1 MTTPRL
7 ATYSIGGVTKYGAVT
22 DAGIVDLSARFG
34 KDYPTLREVIAAG
47 ALMKLAEEGARHQPD
62 HALDAITW
70 QPPIPAPEKIICI
83 GVNYPD
89 RNAEYKDGQD
99 APKYPSMFMRTPRS
113 FVGHNAPL
121 VRPRASAQLDYEGEL
136 VLVIGKAGRHI
147 KESDALDHIA
157 AVTLCNEGTIRD
169 WVRHAKFNV
178 TQGKNFDSTGSLGPW
193 IVPYTDESQIAD
205 IRLTTRVNGETRQD
219 DRTGRLIFGFRY
231 LINYLSTFTTLVPG
245 DVIVTGTPTGAG
257 ARFDPPRY
265 LKPGDVIEVEA
276 EGVGRRNLI
285 NPEKRVERTMK
296 STSGGEAIVNGLVAH
311 GVDTVFGL
319 PGAQTYGLFDAFHQA
334 QLKVI
339 GARHEQACGY
349 MAFGYARSSGRPGVF
364 SVVPGPG
371 VLNAG
376 AALLTA
382 FGCNEPVLC
391 LTGQVPTQFLGKGR
405 GHLHEMPDQI
415 ATLRTF
421 VKWADRIEYPDVA
434 PAMVSR
440 AFQEMMSG
448 RRGPVSLEMPWD
460 VFTQRTEVGASKVFD
475 TLPAPQPDPDRIKAA
490 ADLIKGSKR
499 PMIFVGSGAIHA
511 REEILE
517 LAEMID
523 APVVAFR
530 SGRGIVSNA
539 HELGLTMAAAYRLWP
554 TTDLMI
560 GIGTRLELPT
570 MSRWPYRPDGLKSVR
585 IDIDPVEMRRYVPDA
600 AVIADAKAGTA
611 DLAAA
616 VKKAGY
622 SKGSGR
628 RGEIREATAAAQQE
642 IQKVQPQMAYLN
654 ILREVLPANAIVTDE
669 LSQVGFASWYG
680 FPIYEPRTFIT
691 SGYQGTLGSGFPTAL
706 GAKVANPDRP
716 VVAITGDGGF
726 MFGVQEL
733 STAVQFK
740 IGVVTLVFNNNAY
753 GNVRRD
759 QRERFDGRVVASNLV
774 NPDFVKLAESFGVGA
789 ARVTSPDHFR
799 PALEKALADGGPYV
813 ISVEVPTDSEVSPW
827 AFIHPAKNI

>member
-1 MTTPRL
+1 MT
-7 ATYSIGGVTKYGAVT
+7 S
-22 DAGIVDLSARFG
+22 S
-34 KDYPTLREVIAAG
+34 
-47 ALMKLAEEGARHQPD
+47 
-62 HALDAITW
+62 
-70 QPPIPAPEKIICI
+70 
-83 GVNYPD
+83 
-89 RNAEYKDGQD
+89 
-99 APKYPSMFMRTPRS
+99 
-113 FVGHNAPL
+113 
-121 VRPRASAQLDYEGEL
+121 
-136 VLVIGKAGRHI
+136 
-147 KESDALDHIA
+147 
-157 AVTLCNEGTIRD
+157 
-169 WVRHAKFNV
+169 
-178 TQGKNFDSTGSLGPW
+178 
-193 IVPYTDESQIAD
+193 
-205 IRLTTRVNGETRQD
+205 
-219 DRTGRLIFGFRY
+219 
-231 LINYLSTFTTLVPG
+231 
-245 DVIVTGTPTGAG
+245 
-257 ARFDPPRY
+257 
-265 LKPGDVIEVEA
+265 
-276 EGVGRRNLI
+276 
-285 NPEKRVERTMK
+285 
-296 STSGGEAIVNGLVAH
+296 SGGEAIVSGLVAH

-319 PGAQTYGLFDAFHQA
+319 PGAQIYGLFDAFQQA

-382 FGCNEPVLC
+382 LGCNEPVLC

-405 GHLHEMPDQI
+405 GHLHEMPDQL

-421 VKWADRIEYPDVA
+421 VKWADRVEYPDNA
-434 PAMVSR
+434 PALVSR
-440 AFQEMMSG
+440 AFQEMLSG
-448 RRGPVSLEMPWD
+448 RRGPVALEMPWD
-460 VFTQRTEVGASKVFD
+460 VFTQRAETGDSKVFD
-475 TLPAPQPDPDRIKAA
+475 PLPAPKPDPDRIKTAA
-490 ADLIKGSKR
+490 ALIGGSKT
-499 PMIFVGSGAIHA
+499 PMIFVGSGAIEA

-554 TTDLMI
+554 QTDLMI
-560 GIGTRLELPT
+560 GIGTRMELPA
-570 MSRWPYRPDGLKSVR
+570 SSFRWPFQPQGLKSIR
-585 IDIDPVEMRRYVPDA
+585 IDIDPSEMRRLTPDA
-600 AVIADAKAGTA
+600 AVVADAQSGTRA
-611 DLAAA
+611 LLAA
-616 VKKAGY
+616 VSKAGY
-622 SKGSGR
+622 SKTSGR
-628 RGEIREATAAAQQE
+628 RATIREASAAALQE

-654 ILREVLPANAIVTDE
+654 ILREVLPQNAIVTDE

-706 GAKVANPDRP
+706 GAKVAHPDRP

-733 STAVQFK
+733 ATAVQFS

-759 QRERFDGRVVASNLV
+759 QRERFDGRVVASDLV

-799 PALEKALADGGPYV
+799 LALEKALADGGPYV
-813 ISVEVPTDSEVSPW
+813 IAIEVPTDSEVSPW
-827 AFIHPAKNI
+827 AFIHPAKP